1 MRSMTDE
8 GACQPVGFSVGGGQ
22 GLSEAVIHPS
32 SDLAALGHL
41 LPQGEKE
48 T

>member
-8 GACQPVGFSVGGGQ
+8 GSRQPFGFSVGGGQ
-22 GLSEAVIHPS
+22 GLSEVVIHPS

-41 LPQGEKE
+41 LPQREKE
-48 T
+48 I